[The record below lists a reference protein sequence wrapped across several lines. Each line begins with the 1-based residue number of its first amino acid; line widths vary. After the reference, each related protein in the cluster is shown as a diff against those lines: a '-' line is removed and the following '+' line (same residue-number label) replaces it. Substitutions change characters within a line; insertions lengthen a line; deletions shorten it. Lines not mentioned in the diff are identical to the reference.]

1 MLTGIDVSHWQGR
14 MDFSPYD
21 FVIMK
26 ASEGN
31 GYKDPMLDEH
41 YNILHGS
48 RDGKPDTSKL
58 YGFYH
63 YARPDLKNTPQQ
75 EADCFL
81 SFVNAHIGTAIIA
94 LDWEGKSLAY
104 SPDWAYDWLDYVFF
118 NTGVRPLLYI
128 SASEENTGKYEKI
141 MNANYGLWVA
151 HYGVN
156 SPRVKHWDF
165 WAMWQKQG
173 SPLDTNIFNGDKNA
187 FRKYAASNITISSPI
202 SVGDFVKLSS
212 TIDYNGHQNDS
223 WVLDA
228 TFSVMQVNGDRV
240 VVGRNGLI
248 TGAWHINAV
257 YKI

>member
-14 MDFSPYD
+14 MDFRPYD

-63 YARPDLKNTPQQ
+63 YARPDLKNTPQE
-75 EADCFL
+75 EADWFL
-81 SFVNAHIGTAIIA
+81 SLVGAHIGTAIIA
-94 LDWEGKSLAY
+94 LDWEGKSLTY
-104 SPDWAYDWLDYVFF
+104 SSDWAFNWLEYVFK
-118 NTGVRPLLYI
+118 NTGVRPLLYV

-141 MNANYGLWVA
+141 MDANYGLWVA
-151 HYGVN
+151 HYGVDR
-156 SPRVKHWDF
+156 PRVKHWDF
-165 WAMWQKQG
+165 WAMWQKRG
-173 SPLDTNIFNGDKNA
+173 WPLDTNIFNGDERA
-187 FRKYAASNITISSPI
+187 FKKYASVNNINSSSI
-202 SVGDFVKLSS
+202 AVGDFVKVNS
-212 TIDYNGHQNDS
+212 TTDYNGHKNDT
-223 WVLDA
+223 WVLGA

-240 VVGRNGLI
+240 VVGRNGAI
-248 TGAWHINAV
+248 TGAWHINTV